1 MSVKRRLY
9 PTRKVSW
16 ALRSIIV
23 IWFTY
28 KKGRPILSKLL
39 EKYNIK

>member
-1 MSVKRRLY
+1 MVLLE
-9 PTRKVSW
+9 TIGNLVI
-16 ALRSIIV
+16 LILV

-28 KKGRPILSKLL
+28 KKGRPIIRKLL